1 MTFKVTDDMRREIR
15 QAVEALERTTT
26 GEMVCVVAQ
35 SSARYVL
42 FPLVWASMA
51 ALLLPVVN
59 IAAAGAVTF
68 GIQSIA
74 FIALAALFLLT
85 PLKVAVTPRGLRQT
99 NCRRHAFEQFFA
111 LKMNETNKRSGV
123 MLFISVAERHVEIIA
138 DKGINDKV
146 LPDEWAR
153 IVDAVVTD
161 VRANKVQDAF
171 LNAIRACGAV
181 LVEHFPE
188 TRNDVNELD
197 DNLVELPAA
206 KFLS

>member
-1 MTFKVTDDMRREIR
+1 MTFKVTDDMRRDIR
-15 QAVEALERTTT
+15 VAVETLEKNTT
-26 GEMVCVVAQ
+26 GEMVCVVAR

-42 FPLVWASMA
+42 FPLVWASMI
-51 ALLLPVVN
+51 ALVLPAVN
-59 IAAAGAVTF
+59 IAAVNTITF

-85 PLKVAVTPRGLRQT
+85 PLRVAVTPRGLRQT

-123 MLFISVAERHVEIIA
+123 MLFISLAERHVEIIA

-146 LPDEWAR
+146 LPNEWAR
-153 IVDAVVTD
+153 IVDTVVAD
-161 VRANKVQDAF
+161 VRADKVQDAF
-171 LNAIRACGAV
+171 LNAIRACGTV
-181 LVEHFPE
+181 LVQHFPE

-206 KFLS
+206 TFVS

>member
-1 MTFKVTDDMRREIR
+1 MTFNVTDDMRREIR
-15 QAVEALERTTT
+15 TAVEALEKTTT

-42 FPLVWASMA
+42 FPLLWAA
-51 ALLLPVVN
+51 LIALLLPVANVM
-59 IAAAGAVTF
+59 AANSVTF
-68 GIQSIA
+68 GMQTVV
-74 FIALAALFLLT
+74 FILLAVLFLAT
-85 PLKVAVTPRGLRQT
+85 PLRVTLTPRGLRLT

-146 LPDEWAR
+146 LPDEWVR
-153 IVDAVVTD
+153 IVDAVVSD
-161 VRANKVQDAF
+161 VRANKVQDGF
-171 LNAIRACGAV
+171 LNAIRACGTV
-181 LVEHFPE
+181 LVQHFPE
-188 TRNDVNELD
+188 VRNDVNELD

-206 KFLS
+206 TFLS

>member
-15 QAVEALERTTT
+15 MAVEALERTTT

-42 FPLVWASMA
+42 FPLVWASMV
-51 ALLLPVVN
+51 ALVLPVVN
-59 IAAAGAVTF
+59 IVAAGLVTF
-68 GIQSIA
+68 GIQSIS
-74 FIALAALFLLT
+74 FIVLAALLLLT
-85 PLKVAVTPRGLRQT
+85 PLRVAVTPRGLRLT

-123 MLFISVAERHVEIIA
+123 MLFISLAERHVEIIA

-146 LPDEWAR
+146 LPDQWSR
-153 IVDAVVTD
+153 IVDTVVAD
-161 VRANKVQDAF
+161 VRAGKVQDAF
-171 LNAIRACGAV
+171 MNAISACGTV
-181 LVEHFPE
+181 LVQHFPE
-188 TRNDVNELD
+188 VRNDVNELD

>member
-15 QAVEALERTTT
+15 LAVEAQERTTT
-26 GEMVCVVAQ
+26 GEMVCVVAA

-42 FPLVWASMA
+42 FPLIWPAII
-51 ALLLPVVN
+51 ALVLPVVN

-68 GIQSIA
+68 GLQSVV

-85 PLKVAVTPRGLRQT
+85 PLRVAVTPRGLRLT

-146 LPDEWAR
+146 LPDEWSR
-153 IVDAVVTD
+153 IVDTVVTD
-161 VRANKVQDAF
+161 VKAQKVQDAF
-171 LNAIRACGAV
+171 LNAIRACGTV
-181 LVEHFPE
+181 LVQHFPE
-188 TRNDVNELD
+188 VRNDVNELD
-197 DNLVELPAA
+197 DKLVELPAA

>member
-1 MTFKVTDDMRREIR
+1 MAFNVTDDMRREIR
-15 QAVEALERTTT
+15 LAVEALEKTTT

-42 FPLVWASMA
+42 FPLIWSAII
-51 ALLLPVVN
+51 ALVLPVLNIVAVN
-59 IAAAGAVTF
+59 TVTF
-68 GIQSIA
+68 GIQTAA
-74 FIALAALFLLT
+74 FIVLAAVLLLS
-85 PLKVAVTPRGLRQT
+85 PLKLAVTPRGLRLT

-146 LPDEWAR
+146 LPDEWVR

-161 VRANKVQDAF
+161 LRANKVQDAF

>member
-1 MTFKVTDDMRREIR
+1 MTFKVTDDMRREIKS
-15 QAVEALERTTT
+15 AVEALERTTT

-35 SSARYVL
+35 SSACYVL
-42 FPLVWASMA
+42 FPLIWAA
-51 ALLLPVVN
+51 IIALVLPVVN

-68 GIQSIA
+68 GLQSVV

-85 PLKVAVTPRGLRQT
+85 PLRVAVTPRGLRQT

-146 LPDEWAR
+146 QPDEWSR
-153 IVDAVVTD
+153 IVDTVVTD
-161 VRANKVQDAF
+161 VKAQKVQDAF
-171 LNAIRACGAV
+171 LNAIRACGTV
-181 LVEHFPE
+181 LVQHFPE
-188 TRNDVNELD
+188 VRNDVNELD
-197 DNLVELPAA
+197 DKLVELPAA

>member
-1 MTFKVTDDMRREIR
+1 MTFKVTDDMRRDIR
-15 QAVEALERTTT
+15 VAVEALEKNTT

-42 FPLVWASMA
+42 FPLVWASMI
-51 ALLLPVVN
+51 ALVLPVVN
-59 IAAAGAVTF
+59 IAAVNTISF

-74 FIALAALFLLT
+74 FIALAAVFLLT
-85 PLKVAVTPRGLRQT
+85 PLRVAITPRGLRLT

-123 MLFISVAERHVEIIA
+123 MLFISLAERHVEIIA

-146 LPDEWAR
+146 LPNEWVR
-153 IVDAVVTD
+153 IVDTVVAD
-161 VRANKVQDAF
+161 VQADKVQDAF
-171 LNAIRACGAV
+171 LNAIRACGTV
-181 LVEHFPE
+181 LVQHFPE

-206 KFLS
+206 SFLS

>member
-1 MTFKVTDDMRREIR
+1 MAFNVTDDMRREIR
-15 QAVEALERTTT
+15 LAVEALEKTTT
-26 GEMVCVVAQ
+26 GEMVCVVVQ

-42 FPLVWASMA
+42 FPLLWAA
-51 ALLLPVVN
+51 VIALVLPVAN
-59 IAAAGAVTF
+59 IAAGHAVTF
-68 GIQSIA
+68 GIQSMA

-85 PLKVAVTPRGLRQT
+85 PLRVAVTPRGLRLT

-146 LPDEWAR
+146 LSDEWTR
-153 IVDAVVTD
+153 IVDAVVND
-161 VRANKVQDAF
+161 VRAGKVQDAF

-181 LVEHFPE
+181 LVQHFPE
-188 TRNDVNELD
+188 VRNDVNELD

>member
-1 MTFKVTDDMRREIR
+1 MTFKVTDDMRGEIR
-15 QAVEALERTTT
+15 SAVEALEKTTT

-42 FPLVWASMA
+42 FPLLWAA
-51 ALLLPVVN
+51 LTALLLPLANIVTVN
-59 IAAAGAVTF
+59 SVTF
-68 GIQSIA
+68 GIQA
-74 FIALAALFLLT
+74 VVFVALAALFLLT
-85 PLKVAVTPRGLRQT
+85 PLNVMLTPRGLRLT

-111 LKMNETNKRSGV
+111 LRMNETNKRSGV

-153 IVDAVVTD
+153 IVDAVVSD
-161 VRANKVQDAF
+161 VRSAKVQDAF
-171 LNAIRACGAV
+171 LNAIRACGTV
-181 LVEHFPE
+181 LVQHFPE
-188 TRNDVNELD
+188 IRNDVNELD

>member
-1 MTFKVTDDMRREIR
+1 MTFKVTDDMRREIKS
-15 QAVEALERTTT
+15 AVEALERTTT

-42 FPLVWASMA
+42 FPLIWAAIIALVLPA
-51 ALLLPVVN
+51 AN
-59 IAAAGAVTF
+59 IAVAGVVTF
-68 GIQSIA
+68 GIQSIV
-74 FIALAALFLLT
+74 FIALAALLLLT
-85 PLKVAVTPRGLRQT
+85 PLKVSVTPRGLRQT

-153 IVDAVVTD
+153 IVDAVVSD
-161 VRANKVQDAF
+161 VRAKKVQDAF
-171 LNAIRACGAV
+171 LNAIRACGTV
-181 LVEHFPE
+181 LVQHFPE
-188 TRNDVNELD
+188 VRNDVNELD
-197 DNLVELPAA
+197 DNLVELPPA